1 MPDNR
6 RVMRGSWTGIR
17 RALRDRLRGQ
27 GPGPDTWS
35 EDATPADVYYAYRY
49 LLRRAPD
56 RQGFES
62 HQRRIQ
68 EGISFGRFAREFG
81 DLQEVRNLARDDAR
95 PTVVDFGDYQV
106 CVQRLDTDFAQMITA
121 SRDYE
126 PHVRR
131 AVAAR
136 LRSGDVMVDVGANV
150 GCIALMAAQIVG
162 ASGVV
167 VAVEPNP
174 DNVQMLYAGIVING
188 LSNVRI
194 FPYAASSRSTVFSLG
209 GGRSNS
215 RVVPPVDPRGTQVP
229 TYVESIMLD
238 EALGFLPR
246 VDLVKM
252 DIEGHEPRA
261 FAGFRRVIERDRP
274 TLVVEWNP
282 WCLQE
287 QGEEP
292 ATVLEEILELY
303 PEVRAISAFGDDNVF
318 TTPARL
324 VEYWHERN
332 EELLGNG
339 TLACPLHFD
348 VIAERRRRVP

>member
-1 MPDNR
+1 MTA
-6 RVMRGSWTGIR
+6 S
-17 RALRDRLRGQ
+17 RLTSGA
-27 GPGPDTWS
+27 S
-35 EDATPADVYYAYRY
+35 
-49 LLRRAPD
+49 
-56 RQGFES
+56 
-62 HQRRIQ
+62 
-68 EGISFGRFAREFG
+68 AREFR
-81 DLQEVRNLARDDAR
+81 DSEEARNIARDDVR
-95 PTVVDFGDYQV
+95 PTVVDFGDYRV
-106 CVQRLDTDFAQMITA
+106 CVQRLDTYFAQMITA

-174 DNVQMLYAGIVING
+174 GNVQMLYAGIVING

-194 FPYAASSRSTVFSLG
+194 PYAASSRSTVFSLG

-229 TYVESIMLD
+229 TYVESITLD

-261 FAGFRRVIERDRP
+261 FAGFRRIIERDRP

-282 WCLQE
+282 GCLHE

-292 ATVLEEILELY
+292 ARFLEES
-303 PEVRAISAFGDDNVF
+303 RTAAAIAGRGDNG
-318 TTPARL
+318 
-324 VEYWHERN
+324 
-332 EELLGNG
+332 LGVCG
-339 TLACPLHFD
+339 K
-348 VIAERRRRVP
+348 RK